1 MTSRL
6 SFIAPTPIQPELP
19 LFIFLPGMDGTG
31 QLYQR
36 QADRLAKFFDIRCL
50 AIPPDDMNDWDSLAK
65 KTVALIKN
73 ELLKRQRDGETRR
86 WGDGNGKSHASPH
99 PIYLCGESFGGCLAL
114 KLVLEAPKLFDRL
127 ILVNPSSS
135 FNRRPCLS
143 WGIQIT
149 HWMPDFL
156 HPVSALALLPFLA
169 SLERMSSGDRMA
181 LLRAMNSIPPHVVSW
196 RLSLLK
202 NFAVADNDLRRIA
215 QSTLLIAST
224 GDRVLP
230 SIEEA
235 KRLYSFLPNAQTV
248 ILPDSGHACLL
259 ETNIYLDEILKANNF
274 IESKLLSRDRQMVA

>member
-1 MTSRL
+1 MSKITSRL
-6 SFIAPTPIQPELP
+6 SFITPTPIQPELP

-50 AIPPDDMNDWDSLAK
+50 AIPPDDMNDWDGLAK

-73 ELLKRQRDGETRR
+73 ELLNRQRDR
-86 WGDGNGKSHASPH
+86 DGKSSYASPH
-99 PIYLCGESFGGCLAL
+99 PVYLCGESFGGCLAL

-149 HWMPDFL
+149 HSMPDFL

-202 NFAVADNDLRRIA
+202 NFAVAENDLRRIA
-215 QSTLLIAST
+215 QPTLLIAST

-230 SIEEA
+230 SVEEA
-235 KRLYSFLPNAQTV
+235 KRLDSFLPNTQTV

-274 IESKLLSRDRQMVA
+274 IASKLLSRDRQVVA